1 MMIENWY
8 KNISGDLNFLFYI
21 MTDVF
26 DTGCMV
32 GYLKTLNQQVWG
44 KKAIMAHFGNIIL
57 G

>member
-1 MMIENWY
+1 MIEKWY
-8 KNISGDLNFLFYI
+8 KNISGDLNFLFCI

-32 GYLKTLNQQVWG
+32 GYLKALNQQVWG
-44 KKAIMAHFGNIIL
+44 KKAIMAHSGNIIL